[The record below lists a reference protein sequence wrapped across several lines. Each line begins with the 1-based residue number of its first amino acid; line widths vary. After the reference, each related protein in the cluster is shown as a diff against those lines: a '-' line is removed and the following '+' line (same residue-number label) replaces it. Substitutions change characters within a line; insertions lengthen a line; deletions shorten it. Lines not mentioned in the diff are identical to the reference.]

1 MLCNCSPGF
10 LNEDYMQY
18 MMERAVKEEHVQ
30 LLKNKSKFLKAH
42 TSCGHKRAIEEMLTC
57 PDLVGALGDVKA
69 AEEVCVYCLS
79 MNTTPVSPLSPSR
92 HP

>member
-1 MLCNCSPGF
+1 
-10 LNEDYMQY
+10 MQF
-18 MMERAVKEEHVQ
+18 MMERAVKEEQVL

-69 AEEVCVYCLS
+69 AEEVGA
-79 MNTTPVSPLSPSR
+79 SPAYIAHRDHFHSLQ
-92 HP
+92 